1 MVILFDANSTLKE
14 NLLAVTQNLHHMVIP
29 TNQGIY
35 QVNRNLLTQLN
46 AARGGDHELQARAV
60 AEVFIGMC
68 PWLKV
73 VGEG

>member
-1 MVILFDANSTLKE
+1 MA
-14 NLLAVTQNLHHMVIP
+14 IP
-29 TNQGIY
+29 ANQGIY
-35 QVNRNLLTQLN
+35 KVNRNLLTQLN

-73 VGEG
+73 VRVRGDG